1 VTPKEAKRKRK
12 EQEKEIM
19 KRQKQQEQTKQESDE
34 IEQLV
39 AKQESLIKTDEL
51 GITKPNITYPEE
63 TPSFFNQRT
72 NASFSSSTS
81 SLDNNKH
88 QNNLNENHKLHEVQ
102 QPHQGHADLLVH
114 PSSSDFLVQNHS
126 TNQGFNSTPQMN
138 NQGVSSINDL
148 LFQSNLQQQQQQHA
162 LASNLHSF
170 QENFNRNPLP
180 SFVTQQMNQQ
190 FNMKTFQQ
198 QQLQHQPQQN
208 QQQQLYMS
216 NAEQQQATAS
226 LKLETFSTQGS
237 IGSIVPPTF
246 TKSLPFMNLPA
257 ENDRISS
264 ASQFQNPII
273 PQQQQPQQQQQQQS
287 LSLTVILI
295 YNRLYFYISDSV
307 FFNFFKSVNKCYRPK
322 KCLVVLIACLG
333 LTKLRFLALLRV
345 REITRV
351 QIKVL

>member
-1 VTPKEAKRKRK
+1 LDAQEQSVTPKEAKRKRK

-39 AKQESLIKTDEL
+39 AKQESLIKTDEPGSSL
-51 GITKPNITYPEE
+51 GIAKSNITYPEE
-63 TPSFFNQRT
+63 KPSFFNQRT
-72 NASFSSSTS
+72 NASFSSSAS
-81 SLDNNKH
+81 SLDNNKQ

-114 PSSSDFLVQNHS
+114 PSSSDFLAQNHS

-148 LFQSNLQQQQQQHA
+148 LFQSNLQQQQQQHQQHA

-180 SFVTQQMNQQ
+180 NFVTQQMNQQ

-208 QQQQLYMS
+208 QQHQLYMS

-226 LKLETFSTQGS
+226 LKLETFSTQSS

-246 TKSLPFMNLPA
+246 TKSLPFMNAPA
-257 ENDRISS
+257 ENDRVSS
-264 ASQFQNPII
+264 VSQFQNPIN
-273 PQQQQPQQQQQQQS
+273 PQEQHHQRQQPQQQQQS
-287 LSLTVILI
+287 LSLTVIFKGSQF
-295 YNRLYFYISDSV
+295 NRLYFLYI
-307 FFNFFKSVNKCYRPK
+307 
-322 KCLVVLIACLG
+322 
-333 LTKLRFLALLRV
+333 
-345 REITRV
+345 
-351 QIKVL
+351 